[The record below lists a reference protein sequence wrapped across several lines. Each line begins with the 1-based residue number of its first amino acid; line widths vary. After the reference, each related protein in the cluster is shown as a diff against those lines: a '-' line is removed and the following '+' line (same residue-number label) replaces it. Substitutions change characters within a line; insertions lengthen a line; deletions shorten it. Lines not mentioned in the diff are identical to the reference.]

1 MQLAVAQA
9 KATEEARARWAAW
22 LRARMAARKLTAV
35 AVAEA
40 VGLSHTAVG
49 KWRNGAAFPSDV
61 GQRLAWVLGVTESEL
76 LAAAAGNHPGQ

>member
-1 MQLAVAQA
+1 MEVSAAQQKAV
-9 KATEEARARWAAW
+9 TEARARWAAW
-22 LRARMAARKLTAV
+22 LTARMKARGLTSV

-49 KWRNGAAFPSDV
+49 KWRKGAAFPSDV

-76 LAAAAGNHPGQ
+76 LAAAAGNHGG